1 MKILVWIKIQ
11 AYRYVDMILM
21 YWLVHLVLI
30 LRKLQTMS
38 KEKRQVKSDSMIL
51 LQ

>member
-1 MKILVWIKIQ
+1 MKILIWIKIQ
-11 AYRYVDMILM
+11 AYRYVDMISM

-38 KEKRQVKSDSMIL
+38 KEKRQVKSTYLIV
-51 LQ
+51 